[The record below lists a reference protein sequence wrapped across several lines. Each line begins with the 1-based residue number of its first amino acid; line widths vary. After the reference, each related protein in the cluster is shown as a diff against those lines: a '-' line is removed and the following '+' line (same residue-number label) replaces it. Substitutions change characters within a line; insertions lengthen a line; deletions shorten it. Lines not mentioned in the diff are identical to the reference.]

1 MKKNKKFIRQKY
13 PITKKFADKW
23 LFTWEKG
30 IKEGIEHVYCNV
42 YPNFYFLNLTAFR
55 QNNIKLGLAAS
66 EISTKMPDYSVKAI
80 YHDLPKTVQLVDLGV
95 A

>member
-1 MKKNKKFIRQKY
+1 MVVFLRKRDQKRY
-13 PITKKFADKW
+13 RTCSIS
-23 LFTWEKG
+23 
-30 IKEGIEHVYCNV
+30 NV

-55 QNNIKLGLAAS
+55 QNNIRLGLAAS

-95 A
+95 T